1 MVTDHAPGASE
12 DRRRSPGLGSVAGR
26 LRHEV
31 RLTWRMIADNVMV
44 TLLPTVLGAVT
55 AGVRYHRP
63 AETRLVGVGEAVVLG
78 LLAVYIFD
86 TSNQVDAGEEDAL
99 NKPYRPIPAGL
110 ATSAGLRRRYW
121 WATVVYTLIGWLLGV
136 WLWVLLWEAAV
147 FVVYRWGSPR
157 SYLYWKVVFN
167 LSGALLVTASGWRLV
182 APLDG
187 TAWRWIGFPAV
198 YFTLALIYED
208 VRDME
213 GDRSIGRRTPALVVG
228 PAFVRCWF
236 AALMVLLPFAF
247 YVVLARPSGAADW
260 KGLTSAAV
268 IGALAWT
275 CAARALLRRERAAD
289 RVTYQLFYVVWAL
302 TLATAP
308 LLIPRT

>member
-31 RLTWRMIADNVMV
+31 RLTWRMIADNLMV
-44 TLLPTVLGAVT
+44 ALFPTVLGAVA
-55 AGVRYHRP
+55 AGVRYQRP
-63 AETRLVGVGEAVVLG
+63 AEARLVGVGEAVILG
-78 LLAVYIFD
+78 LLAVYMND
-86 TSNQVDAGEEDAL
+86 ASNQAGSGPEDAL

-110 ATSAGLRRRYW
+110 ATPAGLARRYW
-121 WATVVYTLIGWLLGV
+121 SALVIFTLIGWVLGA
-136 WLWVLLWEAAV
+136 WLWVLLWDATV
-147 FVVYRWGSPR
+147 FLTYRWASPR
-157 SYLYWKVVFN
+157 SYLYWKVAFN
-167 LSGALLVTASGWRLV
+167 LSGALVLTASGWQLL

-187 TAWRWIGFPAV
+187 TAWRWIGCVGV
-198 YFTLALIYED
+198 YFVLTMIYED

-213 GDRSIGRRTPALVVG
+213 GDRIVGRRTPALVIG
-228 PAFVRCWF
+228 PTFVRCWF
-236 AALMVLLPFAF
+236 ATSMVLLPFVF

-268 IGALAWT
+268 IGALSWT
-275 CAARALLRRERAAD
+275 CAARALLRRERGAD
-289 RVTYQLFYVVWAL
+289 RLTYQLFLVVWAL

-308 LLIPRT
+308 LLMPQT

>member
-31 RLTWRMIADNVMV
+31 RLTWRMIADNLMV
-44 TLLPTVLGAVT
+44 ALFPTVLGAVA
-55 AGVRYHRP
+55 AGVRYQRP
-63 AETRLVGVGEAVVLG
+63 AEARLVGVGEAVVLA
-78 LLAVYIFD
+78 LLAVYVND
-86 TSNQVDAGEEDAL
+86 ASNQVDSGAEDAV

-110 ATSAGLRRRYW
+110 ATPVGLARRYW
-121 WATVVYTLIGWLLGV
+121 AVMVIYALIGWVLGV
-136 WLWVLLWEAAV
+136 WPWVLLWEATV
-147 FVVYRWGSPR
+147 FLAYRWGSPR
-157 SYLYWKVVFN
+157 HYLYWKPAFN
-167 LSGALLVTASGWRLV
+167 FSGASLPIVSGWQVL
-182 APLDG
+182 APLDS
-187 TAWRWIGFPAV
+187 TAWRWIGFVAV

-213 GDRSIGRRTPALVVG
+213 GDRTVGRRTLTLVVG
-228 PAFVRCWF
+228 SAFVRCWF
-236 AALMVLLPFAF
+236 TALMVLLPFVF

-268 IGALAWT
+268 IGVLAWT
-275 CAARALLRRERAAD
+275 CAARALLRRERGAD